1 MRNLVVR
8 MSTRQRGF
16 TIIEVAIVLL
26 VVSTLLGFT
35 VAMFPVQQELK
46 QYRKVNDEMQE
57 IMDALTGFA
66 QVNGRLPCADGDND
80 GLEDWPGGVA
90 DCTSWYGN
98 VPART
103 IAFDGKYSQ
112 GGTLIDPWGTPY
124 RYQVSAFNSGFP
136 APDDLV
142 GDFTVF
148 SAGLA
153 GMRAAGIPNLI
164 PDLQVCNIQPAAHSA
179 ATPNDDT
186 ACDAN
191 TDVVTNVVAVVVS
204 LGKDKDAVVANTS
217 DIQSEN
223 LDNSL
228 TDTVFVSSTR
238 SSASGNE
245 YDDVVKWLSPNVLF
259 SKMIAADQLP

>member
-1 MRNLVVR
+1 MNNQFFR
-8 MSTRQRGF
+8 MNSRQRGF
-16 TIIEVAIVLL
+16 TIIEVAIVVL

-46 QYRKVNDEMQE
+46 QYRKVNDEMQQ

-80 GLEDWPGGVA
+80 GLEDWPGGIA
-90 DCTSWYGN
+90 DCASWYGN
-98 VPART
+98 LPART
-103 IAFDGKYSQ
+103 IAFNGSYSQ
-112 GGTLIDPWGTPY
+112 GGVLLDPWGTPY
-124 RYQVSAFNSGFP
+124 RYQVSASNSGLP

-142 GDFTVF
+142 GDFTI
-148 SAGLA
+148 LT
-153 GMRAAGIPNLI
+153 GMRAAGIPNLT

-191 TDVVTNVVAVVVS
+191 TDVVTNAVAVVIS
-204 LGKDKDAVVANTS
+204 LGKDKAAVVANTS

-228 TDTVFVSSTR
+228 TDTVFVHSTR
-238 SSASGNE
+238 SDE
-245 YDDVVKWLSPNVLF
+245 YDDIVKWLAPSVLF
-259 SKMIAADQLP
+259 SRMIAADQLP

>member
-1 MRNLVVR
+1 
-8 MSTRQRGF
+8 MSSRQHGF
-16 TIIEVAIVLL
+16 TIIEIAIVLL
-26 VVSTLLGFT
+26 VVSVMLGYT

-90 DCTSWYGN
+90 DCVSWYGN
-98 VPART
+98 LPART
-103 IAFDGKYSQ
+103 LALNGSYSQ
-112 GGTLIDPWGTPY
+112 GGVLLDPWGTPY
-124 RYQVSAFNSGFP
+124 RYQVSASNSGFP

-142 GDFTVF
+142 GDFTI
-148 SAGLA
+148 AT
-153 GMRAAGIPNLI
+153 GMRAAGISNLS
-164 PDLQVCNIQPAAHSA
+164 PDLRICSIQPATHTA
-179 ATPNDDT
+179 AAPNDETD
-186 ACDAN
+186 CDPIATEVVAN
-191 TDVVTNVVAVVVS
+191 AVAVVIS
-204 LGKDKDAVVANTS
+204 LGKDKANVVANTS

-228 TDTVFVSSTR
+228 TDTVFVFSGR
-238 SSASGNE
+238 SDATGSE
-245 YDDVVKWLSPNVLF
+245 YDDVVKWLSPNALF

>member
-1 MRNLVVR
+1 
-8 MSTRQRGF
+8 MSSRQRGF
-16 TIIEVAIVLL
+16 TIIEIAMVLL
-26 VVSTLLGFT
+26 VVSVLLGYT

-46 QYRKVNDEMQE
+46 QYRKVNAEMQG

-90 DCTSWYGN
+90 DCVSWFGN

-103 IAFDGKYSQ
+103 IAFDGNYSQ
-112 GGTLIDPWGTPY
+112 AGVLVDPWGTPY
-124 RYQVSAFNSGFP
+124 RYQVSAFDSGIP
-136 APDDLV
+136 ADLV
-142 GDFTVF
+142 GDFTI
-148 SAGLA
+148 SN
-153 GMRAAGIPNLI
+153 GMRAAGIPGLT
-164 PDLQVCNIQPAAHSA
+164 PAPLTTPHLQVCNIQPAAHSA

-191 TDVVTNVVAVVVS
+191 TDVVTNVVAVLVS
-204 LGKDKDAVVANTS
+204 LGKDRAAVVANTS

-228 TDTVFVSSTR
+228 TDTVFVSTTRNDSTD
-238 SSASGNE
+238 NKF
-245 YDDVVKWLSPNVLF
+245 DDVVKWLSPSVLF